1 MAAVAACTVSVAGL
15 LEAVNTVLAS
25 GAVDARVTVDGNAH
39 KVTLSASSARQFD
52 VSVSVDVTTNETTG
66 TRSVR
71 LAHLKAAL
79 ASIPSG
85 VSTAALAFFD
95 AAAPAP
101 ALWTLTYSSNPQ
113 RIATVT
119 NVAK

>member
-25 GAVDARVTVDGNAH
+25 GAVNARVTVDGNAH
-39 KVTLSASSARQFD
+39 KVTLSGSAGRQFERVGLRRRHHERD
-52 VSVSVDVTTNETTG
+52 HRNAL
-66 TRSVR
+66 RPP
-71 LAHLKAAL
+71 LARLKAAL

-85 VSTAALAFFD
+85 VTAALAFFD

>member
-25 GAVDARVTVDGNAH
+25 GAVDAQVKIDGNAT
-39 KVTLSASSARQFD
+39 KVTLTATAARQFD
-52 VSVSVDVTTNETTG
+52 VSVSVDSTTNNTTG

-101 ALWTLTYSSNPQ
+101 AADPLAGL
-113 RIATVT
+113 V
-119 NVAK
+119 

>member
-25 GAVDARVTVDGNAH
+25 GATDAQVKVDGNAN
-39 KVTLSASSARQFD
+39 KVTLTATAARQWP
-52 VSVSVDVTTNETTG
+52 VSVSVDSTTSNTTG

-85 VSTAALAFFD
+85 VTTAALAFFD

-101 ALWTLTYSSNPQ
+101 ALWTLTYGSNPQ

-119 NVAK
+119 NVAR